1 VLASFIKDDLKPL
14 ATQLNQI
21 IEHTQDK
28 TNNYKSMP
36 HNGIEIANKGVEKPQ
51 VSPKVK
57 SLSQSALPN
66 EVPKVSKEDL
76 KLLLKKIDALI
87 EPAGNEIKQ
96 QKFSTVNN
104 QLLSHDRVKT
114 PAPLV
119 QIDSADKQ
127 VVDKLNNNDVN
138 LIPVKDESKQTSSAQ
153 VIKQVIKQEIKLDNN
168 GRGIGRLQQANKE
181 QPIDSDELPAD
192 LITMTKNQQK
202 QYQAVEQIAVNIAAP
217 KQTNNQPTVRDVGRI
232 VNAEM
237 AEQINQQDIDTAIA
251 TEQIEQP
258 ISFSKLLGTMKNN
271 ASTSVLSQLMT
282 QVQSSQSQQAER
294 IDFELHQM
302 TQQVTQLARH
312 SNQTPVTTEQLVH
325 NSINTARS
333 EVTKALY
340 NKANIMLNLNL
351 KEAEVR
357 LDPPELGAM
366 QIRLR
371 SDAEQAQINFIVQ
384 NQAAKEMLEQTMG
397 KLKEMLAEQGIEL
410 GESSVSEQGSESEQ
424 QSEPSSQESSQEPS
438 QEIATMVEKESQHL
452 TNDQIVNNKQDVID
466 FYA

>member
-1 VLASFIKDDLKPL
+1 V
-14 ATQLNQI
+14 
-21 IEHTQDK
+21 
-28 TNNYKSMP
+28 
-36 HNGIEIANKGVEKPQ
+36 
-51 VSPKVK
+51 
-57 SLSQSALPN
+57 
-66 EVPKVSKEDL
+66 
-76 KLLLKKIDALI
+76 
-87 EPAGNEIKQ
+87 
-96 QKFSTVNN
+96 
-104 QLLSHDRVKT
+104 
-114 PAPLV
+114 
-119 QIDSADKQ
+119 
-127 VVDKLNNNDVN
+127 
-138 LIPVKDESKQTSSAQ
+138 PVKDESKPTSSAQ
-153 VIKQVIKQEIKLDNN
+153 VIKQEIKQEIKLDNN
-168 GRGIGRLQQANKE
+168 GHGIGRLQQANKE

-282 QVQSSQSQQAER
+282 QVQSSQSQQAEW
-294 IDFELHQM
+294 IDFEHQQV

-312 SNQTPVTTEQLVH
+312 SNQTPVTTEQLVQ

-424 QSEPSSQESSQEPS
+424 QSEQSSQEPS
-438 QEIATMVEKESQHL
+438 KEIETMVEKESQHL
-452 TNDQIVNNKQDVID
+452 TNEQIVNNKQDGID